1 MLCPMCQSLLS
12 SQLFIPKCQR
22 HHCFVLVCVKAAAV
36 FMCQRGLKLSAA
48 LVLFT
53 MCDSVPLVC
62 FRPRG
67 GRAVA
72 QGKFS
77 TQQGPD

>member
-1 MLCPMCQSLLS
+1 MCHSLLS
-12 SQLFIPKCQR
+12 SQPFKHKCQI

-36 FMCQRGLKLSAA
+36 FMCQQGLKLSTAP
-48 LVLFT
+48 VLPT
-53 MCDSVPLVC
+53 MCDSVPLIC

-77 TQQGPD
+77 QQGPD

>member
-1 MLCPMCQSLLS
+1 MFIQSAFQTQVSDSSLFLFLS
-12 SQLFIPKCQR
+12 VS
-22 HHCFVLVCVKAAAV
+22 KAAAV
-36 FMCQRGLKLSAA
+36 FMCQQVLKLSTA
-48 LVLFT
+48 LALLT
-53 MCDSVPLVC
+53 MSDSVPLIC

-72 QGKFS
+72 QGEFS